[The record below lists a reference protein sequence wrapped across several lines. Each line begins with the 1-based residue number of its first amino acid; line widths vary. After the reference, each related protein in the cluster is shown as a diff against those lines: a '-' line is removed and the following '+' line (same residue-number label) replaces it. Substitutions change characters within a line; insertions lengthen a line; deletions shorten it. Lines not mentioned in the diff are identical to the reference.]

1 MKEQWKDIEG
11 FDGKYQVSNLG
22 RFKRINK
29 IGEKQLIV
37 RFDYKIPTIVLHKGG
52 VRMEIPACKIIANAF
67 LENPND
73 YKYIRYKN
81 GYKLN
86 NRVSNLEFVE
96 KCSENDVFCSA
107 D

>member
-22 RFKRINK
+22 RVKRINK
-29 IGEKQLIV
+29 NSENQVLIQ
-37 RFDYKIPTIVLHKGG
+37 FGCKIPMISLSKHG
-52 VRMEIPACKIIANAF
+52 VPMQFPVCKLVADAF
-67 LENPND
+67 IENPNC

-81 GYKLN
+81 GYKWN

-96 KCSENDVFCSA
+96 KCNEMELFYKVV
-107 D
+107 